1 MMRLFVAVALSVV
14 AAVLGASSPAAAQA
28 NVQSLAVQSGPLVNN
43 HTSPE
48 DIEAGAKSFRRHC
61 STCHGR
67 NAEGFRGPNLTTG
80 SFRHGNSDAVLFG
93 NILGGIAG
101 TGMGGVYLPDRQIWQ
116 VISYLRSLGQTR
128 EEAPIEGDP
137 ERGRV
142 VFLEK
147 GDCATCHRVGGQG
160 GRRGM
165 DLTEVGWKRS
175 LGHIRTAILKPSE
188 VIDTRFRLVQM
199 TKPNGELVEGLLLN
213 EDTYS
218 IQFMD
223 ENENLRSIYKS
234 QLREVYKPDLSL
246 MPDYEGAFS
255 KQELDDLIAYLHS
268 LDGEPDDDR

>member
-1 MMRLFVAVALSVV
+1 MYKPLAVLTLFILAAGFAVAP
-14 AAVLGASSPAAAQA
+14 PAAAQ
-28 NVQSLAVQSGPLVNN
+28 VQSLAAQSGALVNP
-43 HTSPE
+43 HTAPE
-48 DIEAGAKSFRRHC
+48 DAEAGAKSFRRHC

-80 SFRHGNSDAVLFG
+80 SFRHGNSDAALFR
-93 NILGGIAG
+93 NILGGVGG

-116 VISYLRSLGQTR
+116 IISYLRSLSQTR

-137 ERGRV
+137 VRGKAL
-142 VFLEK
+142 FLEK
-147 GDCATCHRVGGQG
+147 GECATCHRVNGQG

-165 DLTEVGWKRS
+165 DLTEVGWRRS
-175 LGHIRTAILKPSE
+175 LDHIRAAILKPSE
-188 VIDTRFRLVQM
+188 VIESRFRLIQM
-199 TKPNGELVEGLLLN
+199 TRSNGETVDGLLLN

-234 QLREVYKPDLSL
+234 QLRAVYKPDLSL
-246 MPDYEGAFS
+246 MPDYEGAFT

-268 LDGEPDDDR
+268 LDGEPDHD